1 MQRKQFINEIKEVYG
16 YDIGL
21 NDLDVI
27 ATMDGDYTIIQHRRI
42 RRIREMTQL
51 DRNSMIRALRLFRH
65 DVNIHLVPSYVEYV
79 SARTY
84 LEKFNIND
92 FDVSNASVKDLEVIA
107 DTIEQ
112 DVDFL
117 TPGAYNFLSQY
128 IERKLYKKQTG
139 YNLGE
144 RLSGDELT
152 EADKYFTD
160 ILSTLHINI
169 TDDMSLEQREL
180 LHGFVDAADS
190 MLTPNMQQY
199 LHDKI
204 EL

>member
-1 MQRKQFINEIKEVYG
+1 MQRKQFINEIKNAYG
-16 YDIGL
+16 YDVGL

-27 ATMDGDYTIIQHRRI
+27 ATMDSDYTIIQHRRI
-42 RRIREMTQL
+42 RRIREMTRL

-112 DVDFL
+112 DVD
-117 TPGAYNFLSQY
+117 
-128 IERKLYKKQTG
+128 
-139 YNLGE
+139 
-144 RLSGDELT
+144 
-152 EADKYFTD
+152 
-160 ILSTLHINI
+160 
-169 TDDMSLEQREL
+169 
-180 LHGFVDAADS
+180 
-190 MLTPNMQQY
+190 
-199 LHDKI
+199 
-204 EL
+204 